1 MSQQLCGQNNF
12 TNITI
17 SNYIK
22 SFSNIQKVEIYIENT
37 LKFKKPKKWLEEKK
51 MFLIKL
57 IGMALVNKIT

>member
-1 MSQQLCGQNNF
+1 M
-12 TNITI
+12 NITI

-37 LKFKKPKKWLEEKK
+37 LKFKKPKKWLEGKK

-57 IGMALVNKIT
+57 VGMALVNKIT